1 KKGVYKMDSKNLEKN
16 DEKLKIIYYLGCD
29 IHDYFVN
36 KNSKNKIDG
45 VSYKL
50 LNSVKVGNKSDFM
63 DTIIRVFMSA
73 EKQIP
78 AFILDIEIE
87 KDLDFES
94 IGHAFISGL
103 ISGKYEGKD
112 KLPNEKEEK

>member
-1 KKGVYKMDSKNLEKN
+1 
-16 DEKLKIIYYLGCD
+16 
-29 IHDYFVN
+29 
-36 KNSKNKIDG
+36 KNKIDG